1 MDTIWIHSQ
10 SDQYLLRTQNNAGA
24 AVFPTLSALLYL
36 KNKTAKQKKTKPTAT
51 TKIQTDEKTPFCS
64 ITYTFTSI

>member
-36 KNKTAKQKKTKPTAT
+36 KNKTAKQKKQNPLQQQKSKQMKRLHFAV
-51 TKIQTDEKTPFCS
+51 
-64 ITYTFTSI
+64 